1 MKKEYLNKIYNL
13 AKESYDNDEIPV
25 GAIIV
30 RNNEIIATGVN
41 SRENRKSVI
50 GHAEIN
56 AIENACKVIGDWRL
70 DDCIMYVTLLPCM
83 MCSGAIL
90 ESRIKKVYYL
100 CNRTNVCFKA
110 HRYINVEKI
119 DDVLLEEK
127 YLNLL
132 QLFFEN
138 KRN

>member
-1 MKKEYLNKIYNL
+1 MKKEYIDKIYDL
-13 AKESYDNDEIPV
+13 ALKSYEIDEIPV
-25 GAIIV
+25 GAIVV
-30 RNNEIIATGVN
+30 RNGEIIAEGIN
-41 SRENRKSVI
+41 NREKDNSVI

-56 AIENACKVIGDWRL
+56 AIENACKFVGDWRL
-70 DDCIMYVTLLPCM
+70 DECELYVTLLPCM

-100 CNRTNVCFKA
+100 CNKTNVCYSVDG
-110 HRYINVEKI
+110 YINVVKI
-119 DDVLLEEK
+119 DNSEYEEK

-132 QLFFEN
+132 RLFFEN

>member
-1 MKKEYLNKIYNL
+1 MEKEYLKKIYDL
-13 AKESYDNDEIPV
+13 AKESYNNDEIPV

-30 RNNEIIATGVN
+30 RNGEIIASGVN
-41 SRENRKSVI
+41 SREKNKSVI

-56 AIENACKVIGDWRL
+56 AIESACKVVGDWRL
-70 DDCIMYVTLLPCM
+70 DDCVMYVTLLPCM
-83 MCSGAIL
+83 MCAGAIL

-100 CNRTNVCFKA
+100 CNRTNVCFVSEK
-110 HRYINVEKI
+110 YINVEKI
-119 DDVLLEEK
+119 NDNSLEK
-127 YLNLL
+127 KCLNLL